1 MRTKLTLLLLGA
13 STILFVYGATHPVVD
28 FIVYWAAAHNFVQH
42 HNPYSI
48 VEIFQIQ
55 RAQGWTG
62 SIPIMML
69 APPWVLPLIEP
80 LGYSRSYFAAWLLS
94 AFLLISAT
102 ALASRMLMDLYFGSL
117 EISEISH
124 PKVYRYLFAF
134 TFYPVLLSLKMT
146 QMGVMLLLAMAG
158 FAYFQNQKRPLL
170 AALFL
175 SATILKPHLF
185 ILIWIVVLLKR
196 QWTCVAVTAGVIA
209 LLSGLVL
216 ISDHQIFRE
225 YVQLMTGDYPR
236 IALAGILGGVRSAL
250 EPHDTYWLQFIP
262 PIVGIVWFVFYWR
275 KHRFDWNWKERLP
288 GLILASFLSAPYGF
302 IHDQT
307 LLVIPI
313 VALAAS
319 ALMETGAVSLQ
330 LVLFYTAMNIATLLI
345 AIVSTPWSVLPAPIF
360 LVLWFRAREQES
372 VKESEV
378 FDIAA

>member
-1 MRTKLTLLLLGA
+1 
-13 STILFVYGATHPVVD
+13 
-28 FIVYWAAAHNFVQH
+28 
-42 HNPYSI
+42 
-48 VEIFQIQ
+48 
-55 RAQGWTG
+55 
-62 SIPIMML
+62 
-69 APPWVLPLIEP
+69 
-80 LGYSRSYFAAWLLS
+80 
-94 AFLLISAT
+94 
-102 ALASRMLMDLYFGSL
+102 MDLYFGSL

-146 QMGVMLLLAMAG
+146 QMGVLLLLAMAG

>member
-1 MRTKLTLLLLGA
+1 
-13 STILFVYGATHPVVD
+13 
-28 FIVYWAAAHNFVQH
+28 
-42 HNPYSI
+42 
-48 VEIFQIQ
+48 
-55 RAQGWTG
+55 
-62 SIPIMML
+62 
-69 APPWVLPLIEP
+69 
-80 LGYSRSYFAAWLLS
+80 
-94 AFLLISAT
+94 
-102 ALASRMLMDLYFGSL
+102 MDLYFGSL

-146 QMGVMLLLAMAG
+146 QMGVLLLLAMAG

-250 EPHDTYWLQFIP
+250 EPHDTYWLLELERTPAGLDI
-262 PIVGIVWFVFYWR
+262 GIVP
-275 KHRFDWNWKERLP
+275 ERPLWLHTRP
-288 GLILASFLSAPYGF
+288 NAARDPNRGAGRIGLNGNRGSL
-302 IHDQT
+302 
-307 LLVIPI
+307 
-313 VALAAS
+313 LAARAFLYRHEYCDAPDCYCVNALVS
-319 ALMETGAVSLQ
+319 ASSA
-330 LVLFYTAMNIATLLI
+330 NIF
-345 AIVSTPWSVLPAPIF
+345 SVMVP
-360 LVLWFRAREQES
+360 RA
-372 VKESEV
+372 
-378 FDIAA
+378 

>member
-1 MRTKLTLLLLGA
+1 M
-13 STILFVYGATHPVVD
+13 
-28 FIVYWAAAHNFVQH
+28 
-42 HNPYSI
+42 
-48 VEIFQIQ
+48 EIFQIQ

-124 PKVYRYLFAF
+124 PRVYRYLFAF

-146 QMGVMLLLAMAG
+146 QMGVLLLLAMAG